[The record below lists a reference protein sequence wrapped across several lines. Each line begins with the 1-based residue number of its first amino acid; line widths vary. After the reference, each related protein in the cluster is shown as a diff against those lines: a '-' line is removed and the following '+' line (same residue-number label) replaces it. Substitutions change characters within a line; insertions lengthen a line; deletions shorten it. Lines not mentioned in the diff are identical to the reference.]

1 MKNPSY
7 LSKAFYQ
14 VLFLNVLLFISG
26 LIGVATHGWN
36 PIDWL
41 WFVLL
46 IGLGVGSSIFFLSH
60 LKTTLAPLREI
71 STISGEIAS
80 GKVGNRLAETS
91 RTDELGMACTNF
103 NSMLDQ
109 LETCF
114 SEQRIALDSASEGQY
129 QRKMN
134 FEGLQGVFRE
144 ALEKGNQS
152 LDTLMHNYHN
162 EMRNN
167 LLSKLGQLN
176 IENLLK
182 NMKTSQQDM
191 LGIVATTEVL
201 EQISNENSQSARESS
216 NAIDSVV
223 NALSHLSRKIEE
235 TAKAIEAFN
244 ERQTHISQAVGVI
257 SSIADQTNLLALNAA
272 IEAARAGEHGRGFAV
287 VADEVRS
294 LAEHSK
300 NASEEI
306 SGIMSGL
313 GSDAE
318 QMLGNATDMREI
330 AGEVTGSVG
339 DFTDR
344 FSTVASSSE
353 EALKK
358 IRYVHDVSFTSLA
371 KIDHFIYKQ
380 NGYAAINLGSE
391 SPNAQAVMVD
401 EHNCRLGKWLDSDS
415 TQEQFHNCSAF
426 STVTQPHAMVHQ
438 NMHTVI
444 GHLNDDW
451 ERNYDIQGEMFG
463 AFELVE
469 QGSDGVIENLDR
481 MIMDKHGEQGG
492 A

>member
-7 LSKAFYQ
+7 LNKAFYQ
-14 VLFLNVLLFISG
+14 VLFLNGLLLISG

-41 WFVLL
+41 WFALL
-46 IGLGVGSSIFFLSH
+46 MALGVGSSAFFLHH

-71 STISGEIAS
+71 SAISGEIAS
-80 GKVGNRLAETS
+80 GQLGNRLADTS
-91 RTDELGMACTNF
+91 HKDELGIACKNF

-129 QRKMN
+129 NRKMQY
-134 FEGLQGVFRE
+134 EGLQGVFRE

-152 LDTLMHNYHN
+152 LDTLMQNYHS
-162 EMRNN
+162 EIRNN
-167 LLSKLGQLN
+167 LLSKLGHLN
-176 IENLLK
+176 IQNLLK

-191 LGIVATTEVL
+191 LGIVSTTESL
-201 EQISNENSQSARESS
+201 EQISTENSLSARESS
-216 NAIDSVV
+216 NAIDGVV
-223 NALSHLSRKIEE
+223 TALSHLSRKIEE
-235 TAKAIEAFN
+235 TANAIEAFN

-313 GSDAE
+313 GDDAE
-318 QMLGNATDMREI
+318 QMLGNATDMRQI
-330 AGEVTGSVG
+330 AGEVTGNVG

-344 FSTVASSSE
+344 FATVASSSE

-380 NGYAAINLGSE
+380 NGYAAINLGAD

-401 EHNCRLGKWLDSDS
+401 EHNCRLGKWLDNEQ
-415 TQEQFHNCSAF
+415 TQEQFQQCHAF
-426 STVTQPHAMVHQ
+426 STIGNPHAMVHQ
-438 NMHTVI
+438 NMHAVI
-444 GHLNDDW
+444 GHLSDDW
-451 ERNYDIQGEMFG
+451 EHNYDIQSEMYG
-463 AFELVE
+463 AFEQVE
-469 QGSDGVIENLDR
+469 LGSEGVIENLDR
-481 MIMDKHGEQGG
+481 LIIDKHGGLSQ